1 MEKLEEFWS
10 YLKEGNPYIEE
21 YNVISN
27 GRFTCFTLSC
37 TDSSVLDYLMNNK
50 FPVVYSSILDGIIVL
65 KF

>member
-1 MEKLEEFWS
+1 MNKLQEFWA
-10 YLKEGNPYIEE
+10 YLKKGNPCIEE

-27 GRFTCFTLSC
+27 SWFTCFTLSC
-37 TDSSVLDYLMNNK
+37 TDSSVLEDLNNNE